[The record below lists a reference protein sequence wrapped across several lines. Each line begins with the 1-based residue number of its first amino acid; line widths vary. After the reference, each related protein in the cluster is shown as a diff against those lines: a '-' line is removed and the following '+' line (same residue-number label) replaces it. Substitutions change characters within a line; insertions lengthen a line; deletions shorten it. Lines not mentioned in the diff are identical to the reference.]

1 MTDDTTSSAPDHL
14 DDTPWLSPDELRAW
28 ITLAAFLESVP
39 TTVDAQLKRDAG
51 MNRFEYSILAM
62 LSEQSGHTLTM
73 SDLAQVAFGSLSR
86 LSHAVSRLERRG
98 LVTRCAGA
106 AGRRHNVVSLTDDGL
121 AALEAAAPLHVA
133 EVRRLVIDPLDDD
146 ELAVLPRLLSKMMA
160 AADPD
165 RASELHTL
173 IEDVVLRNRPA

>member
-1 MTDDTTSSAPDHL
+1 MIDDTTSNLPDHL

-39 TTVDAQLKRDAG
+39 TSVEAQLKRDAG

-62 LSEQSGHTLTM
+62 LSEEPGHTLAM

-86 LSHAVSRLERRG
+86 LSHAVSRLEQRG

-106 AGRRHNVVSLTDDGL
+106 AGRRHNVVRLTDDGL
-121 AALEAAAPLHVA
+121 AALESAAPRHAA
-133 EVRRLVIDPLDDD
+133 EVRRLVIDPLDDA
-146 ELAVLPRLLSKMMA
+146 ELAMLPRLLSKMIA
-160 AADPD
+160 AAAPD
-165 RASELHTL
+165 RADELRTL
-173 IEDVVLRNRPA
+173 IENVVDRNHPT